1 MTQEEKVLFHLNQ
14 LISTLD
20 SINQPIRNNQL
31 LADVN
36 ELHEIIGVKLKE
48 KIIPHG
54 ISMSSGII

>member
-36 ELHEIIGVKLKE
+36 ELHEIIGIKLNE
-48 KIIPHG
+48 KIIPYG
-54 ISMSSGII
+54 ISMDSGII

>member
-36 ELHEIIGVKLKE
+36 ELHEIIGMKLNE
-48 KIIPHG
+48 KIIPYG
-54 ISMSSGII
+54 ISMDSGII